1 MPRLKA
7 TRQEEQNNQST
18 AIIKYGMALQGVNYT
33 DLGRVLGVTDRQVRN
48 KVNDPSIL
56 TMRDIRTLIRVLKFN
71 EEEIIKLLGGT
82 K

>member
-7 TRQEEQNNQST
+7 TRQEEQNKQST